1 MGIEEQIIEFFQ
13 QYAYEPNIVYGAIV
27 VLMVLSSF
35 GLPIP
40 EEVTLVSTGF
50 LAYIGTQPE
59 MYPPPFEGA
68 PTVDAYT
75 AALVCLLSVFVSD
88 YFIYLLG
95 KNFGP
100 RILQLEYFKKNHE
113 SIDKVRKWIQKYGF
127 WAAGIFRFTPGIR
140 FPGHFSCGMMG
151 VSGWKFFLVDG
162 FAALFSVPTQVIL
175 VSIYG
180 KEIIETF
187 REYTFMFV
195 GVAVLCF
202 AIYSWKTLRS
212 NSRTT

>member
-75 AALVCLLSVFVSD
+75 AALVCLLSVFCFRLF
-88 YFIYLLG
+88 Y
-95 KNFGP
+95 
-100 RILQLEYFKKNHE
+100 ILA
-113 SIDKVRKWIQKYGF
+113 R
-127 WAAGIFRFTPGIR
+127 
-140 FPGHFSCGMMG
+140 
-151 VSGWKFFLVDG
+151 
-162 FAALFSVPTQVIL
+162 
-175 VSIYG
+175 
-180 KEIIETF
+180 
-187 REYTFMFV
+187 
-195 GVAVLCF
+195 
-202 AIYSWKTLRS
+202 
-212 NSRTT
+212 